1 MDVNLSSIG
10 ILFAGTTG
18 SGSTQPESTTTIK
31 TSRSHRVIGG
41 GSRHADSYQAG
52 KTDNN
57 GGNSRDG
64 LAESSPPDFSRM
76 LREER
81 TRRTPPDNI
90 AEIKPPRTRRQND
103 GTIEAKTQFPLPADI
118 PALNLSPSV
127 GAEESM
133 KAAATFGTSPPYVWR
148 AGLKP
153 ILSDVSNG
161 ASAGLKEQA
170 RVVNTGKEPALS
182 TQEMQCLKSQSR
194 SPKLTVQP
202 ASDQGEPAGGKI
214 MTALINGK
222 KPLISNFADSS
233 EAAAKAGLELAH
245 SNDLNSKQRLSES
258 RRKPQWATEKTT
270 EHKSTSSQGLAK
282 SIARETQTGDGSA
295 NSRSRGPNGMRS
307 EICSAQTKTASPDK
321 SGYSF
326 HTFQTVLSEQSSTL
340 SQTTRIVNDAPP
352 GNAAGSISP
361 QIAVSI
367 EGSLRQGDTNLTIYL
382 NPPELGKV
390 LVRFQ
395 QQQDQITILL
405 EASKPETRREIE
417 LTLPQIMR
425 SLQDSGVQIRRLEVS
440 APSGSDE
447 LEQQLDA
454 HAPGQD
460 NSETT
465 QHHFTG
471 ESDSDLDW
479 IGVLHSSTNDEESFH
494 EWLTST
500 VKDRHQDDFAPPLV
514 STGGSINMLI

>member
-18 SGSTQPESTTTIK
+18 SGSIQPEPVTIK
-31 TSRSHRVIGG
+31 TGRCYGATVDDL
-41 GSRHADSYQAG
+41 RHADSYQADE
-52 KTDNN
+52 TDNN
-57 GGNSRDG
+57 RGNSRDG
-64 LAESSPPDFSRM
+64 LAESSPPDFGRE
-76 LREER
+76 LREET
-81 TRRTPPDNI
+81 TRRAPPDNI
-90 AEIKPPRTRRQND
+90 AEIEPLKTRWQND
-103 GTIEAKTQFPLPADI
+103 GTGEATAQLPLPADI

-153 ILSDVSNG
+153 ILGDVSNG

-182 TQEMQCLKSQSR
+182 AQEMRCMKFQSK
-194 SPKLTVQP
+194 SPKLTAQP
-202 ASDQGEPAGGKI
+202 ASDQGGSAGGNV
-214 MTALINGK
+214 MTAATNGK
-222 KPLISNFADSS
+222 KPLISNFADSA
-233 EAAAKAGLELAH
+233 EAAAKSGLELAH
-245 SNDLNSKQRLSES
+245 SNASNIKQKLSES
-258 RRKPQWATEKTT
+258 RRKSQLATEKTT

-282 SIARETQTGDGSA
+282 SIAREMQTGDGSA

-307 EICSAQTKTASPDK
+307 EICSAQTKTASPNK

-326 HTFQTVLSEQSSTL
+326 HTFQTVLSEQSSTP
-340 SQTTRIVNDAPP
+340 SQTTRIANDAPP
-352 GNAAGSISP
+352 SNVSGSISQ

-367 EGSLRQGDTNLTIYL
+367 EGSLRQGDTHLTIYL

-395 QQQDQITILL
+395 QQQDQITVLF
-405 EASKPETRREIE
+405 EVSKPETRREIE

-447 LEQQLDA
+447 LEQQPDA

-460 NSETT
+460 NSEMT

-479 IGVLHSSTNDEESFH
+479 MGVPRSSTSDEDSFH

-514 STGGSINMLI
+514 FTGGSINMLI

>member
-18 SGSTQPESTTTIK
+18 SGSIQPEPITIK
-31 TSRSHRVIGG
+31 TGRCYGATVDDL
-41 GSRHADSYQAG
+41 RHADSYQADE
-52 KTDNN
+52 TDNN
-57 GGNSRDG
+57 RGNSRDG
-64 LAESSPPDFSRM
+64 LAESSVPDFSRE
-76 LREER
+76 LREET
-81 TRRTPPDNI
+81 TRRAPPDNI
-90 AEIKPPRTRRQND
+90 AEIEPLKTRWQND
-103 GTIEAKTQFPLPADI
+103 DTGEATAQLPLPADI

-133 KAAATFGTSPPYVWR
+133 KAAAALQTGTRTLPTSLDHLQPTKSLKLSKDCQPTDKAKWT
-148 AGLKP
+148 ALKP
-153 ILSDVSNG
+153 TLSGVSD
-161 ASAGLKEQA
+161 SVSTGLKEQA
-170 RVVNTGKEPALS
+170 GVANASKEAALS
-182 TQEMQCLKSQSR
+182 AQEMQCRKFQSKS
-194 SPKLTVQP
+194 PELTARP
-202 ASDQGEPAGGKI
+202 ASDQS
-214 MTALINGK
+214 TAVVACSVERGADRK
-222 KPLISNFADSS
+222 KLNAKPYPLNAD
-233 EAAAKAGLELAH
+233 
-245 SNDLNSKQRLSES
+245 QRTAES
-258 RRKPQWATEKTT
+258 PGKPQ
-270 EHKSTSSQGLAK
+270 LAAIQ
-282 SIARETQTGDGSA
+282 SET
-295 NSRSRGPNGMRS
+295 
-307 EICSAQTKTASPDK
+307 CSAQTKTG
-321 SGYSF
+321 SGSESKGKPAANLDRLYSF
-326 HTFQTVLSEQSSTL
+326 HTSQTVLSEQSSTP
-340 SQTTRIVNDAPP
+340 SQTTRIANDAPP
-352 GNAAGSISP
+352 GNAAGSISQ

-447 LEQQLDA
+447 LEQQPDA

-460 NSETT
+460 NSEMT
-465 QHHFTG
+465 QHHSTG

-479 IGVLHSSTNDEESFH
+479 IGVPRSSTNDEDSFH

-514 STGGSINMLI
+514 FTGGSINMLI